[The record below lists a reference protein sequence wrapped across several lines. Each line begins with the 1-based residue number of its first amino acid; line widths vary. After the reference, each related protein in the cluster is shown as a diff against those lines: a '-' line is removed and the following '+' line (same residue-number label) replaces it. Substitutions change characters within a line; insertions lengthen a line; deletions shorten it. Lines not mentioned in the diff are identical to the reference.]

1 MFGIGG
7 TTMLIASLALTSD
20 LIGKNTVFKIFVQ
33 IFKSYSLKTEL
44 FVFFQTSAAFV
55 FGTMSFFDKIING
68 AFVLIL
74 EQINPNKNDSSNEEQ
89 EINTKLDQN
98 PIKFYQQIIV
108 FVSGSAVILTFL
120 GVLSIARTNLNNSQE
135 LDGNT
140 DINQIESN
148 KSNLKL

>member
-1 MFGIGG
+1 
-7 TTMLIASLALTSD
+7 MLIASLALTSD
-20 LIGKNTVFKIFVQ
+20 LIGKNTV
-33 IFKSYSLKTEL
+33 LKTFIKL
-44 FVFFQTSAAFV
+44 FSHRNCLLLFFFFKASAAFV

-74 EQINPNKNDSSNEEQ
+74 EQINPNKNDSSNENQ

-98 PIKFYQQIIV
+98 PIKYYQQIIV

-120 GVLSIARTNLNNSQE
+120 GVLSIARTNLNNSEE
-135 LDGNT
+135 LEGNN

-148 KSNLKL
+148 QSNLKL